1 MKEYIKKLD
10 AISEE
15 FSGKGL
21 KINLGSYVKGE
32 LALLNADSAID
43 ASIDSR
49 IETHTEERSK
59 EVTHR
64 RRGLDRLFHPSSWFD
79 PYYTTTEYYNVEIK
93 EEIKFVSREKLSN
106 QMIAPVRKKLY
117 EEREKVLKY
126 AENETQHVIEYFEAQ
141 FDKVDKILADKAEE
155 LRKATT
161 SKENAQN
168 ALKEARRL
176 MKDLEKI
183 RIELDEILEI

>member
-1 MKEYIKKLD
+1 
-10 AISEE
+10 
-15 FSGKGL
+15 
-21 KINLGSYVKGE
+21 
-32 LALLNADSAID
+32 
-43 ASIDSR
+43 
-49 IETHTEERSK
+49 
-59 EVTHR
+59 
-64 RRGLDRLFHPSSWFD
+64 
-79 PYYTTTEYYNVEIK
+79 
-93 EEIKFVSREKLSN
+93 
-106 QMIAPVRKKLY
+106 MIAPVRKKLY